1 MFGQKNILDE
11 PVKLWHDERYGQHP
25 LPMNK
30 ENAKYLLTTIKN
42 VFEARG
48 VTFLL
53 SYGTLL
59 GAIRE
64 HDFIGH
70 DSDMD
75 TMIWQK
81 DFQKAWDAI
90 PELEKKGINLH
101 CYCLP
106 WIFTFEY
113 KGETCDVDVLQEA
126 IWPWNIRYCLTHLE
140 YIPKS
145 FFENTTTIVF
155 LGERFTVPAD
165 TEKVLEY
172 HYGKTWRIPG
182 GGSGRV
188 ESYVFFWR
196 YAHRFIQKC
205 IRYAKKHWFKTRNK

>member
-11 PVKLWHDERYGQHP
+11 PVKMFRNELYGQHAHP
-25 LPMNK
+25 LDK
-30 ENAKYLLTTIKN
+30 ENAKYLLTTLKN
-42 VFEARG
+42 VFEANG
-48 VTFLL
+48 VKLIL

-59 GAIRE
+59 GAVRE

-75 TMIWQK
+75 VMIWQK
-81 DFQKAWDAI
+81 DFQKAWDSI
-90 PELEKKGINLH
+90 PELEKREVRLH

-145 FFENTTTIVF
+145 FFENTTTMEF
-155 LGERFTVPAD
+155 LGETFTIPANP
-165 TEKVLEY
+165 EKILEY
-172 HYGKTWRIPG
+172 HYGKTWRIP
-182 GGSGRV
+182 SNTPSRV

-196 YAHRFIQKC
+196 YAHRFIQRC
-205 IRYAKKHWFKTRNK
+205 IRYAKRHWFKKFK